1 MTRKLLLADDS
12 VTIQKV
18 VELTFADGNYQVQ
31 CVSNGKAAVQKI
43 QDDRPDI
50 LLCDVIMPEMNG
62 YDVASFVKRNPA
74 YSAIPVI
81 LLTGTFEPF
90 DEEKARL
97 SGADSY
103 ITKPFDSKML
113 VDKVEELLSK
123 RVAFDASST
132 GSAQVFH
139 SRTEFTL
146 GGPEASSELEFP
158 VAHPEAQ
165 EGQLLHAERELL
177 PPEGEESPF
186 AASEPEPAADV
197 EAGRQALH
205 LEAEGLDFRQALPEA
220 APVVE
225 ALTSTSAP
233 AVADMAPADE
243 TEIPEAAFEGIL
255 EPESPQAPLT
265 AQVSAAAPPPPVAT
279 APPAEVLIAPV
290 EDETWPLETPV
301 PEAPAPVPEPVQE
314 SVSGAEDWGQGQTLG
329 STPEAMLDV
338 PEDMDVTSAAPAIHV
353 EPAAPAMEP
362 APPASESLVVH
373 DLTDQ
378 QSMVAEAQALIEQ
391 APAVHP
397 DVPFMVEPPE
407 PITGAYEMS
416 APAKADGEP
425 WETIREVQP
434 LQPEEG
440 VETDLAVLAPPVAS
454 LGAVGFAPE
463 QVTEIAPAAAA
474 HEETGSTDTGAFPEP
489 SEEPR
494 GAETAPEPEPAPT
507 PSAPVPVLDRE
518 AFEEDVRR
526 RVEDLLPGLV
536 ATALPGILRAR
547 LDETLP
553 GLARAHAAETV
564 PDLVRQAVGDAL
576 PAMVPAALEPAV
588 PGHVR
593 SVAEEMA
600 PRIIEQTVNSLAPP
614 LMEKLVR
621 EMLPEMV
628 RQVAWEVIP
637 ELAESIIKRRIQE
650 LESES
655 G

>member
-123 RVAFDASST
+123 RVAFDASSA
-132 GSAQVFH
+132 GAAQVFH
-139 SRTEFTL
+139 SRTEFTI
-146 GGPEASSELEFP
+146 GGAEASSDLEFP
-158 VAHPEAQ
+158 VAHPETQ

-177 PPEGEESPF
+177 PPEEEESPF
-186 AASEPEPAADV
+186 AASEPVLAADV
-197 EAGRQALH
+197 GSQTVQMDAG
-205 LEAEGLDFRQALPEA
+205 GLDLRQALPEA

-225 ALTSTSAP
+225 ALTSAPAP
-233 AVADMAPADE
+233 AVADVGSISE

-255 EPESPQAPLT
+255 EPESPQAPL
-265 AQVSAAAPPPPVAT
+265 ADQVSSAPPPPPVPT
-279 APPAEVLIAPV
+279 AAAPEMLIAPV

-301 PEAPAPVPEPVQE
+301 PDVPATVPEPDQE
-314 SVSGAEDWGQGQTLG
+314 SVSGAEDWGQGQTMG

-338 PEDMDVTSAAPAIHV
+338 PEDMEVTSAAPVIQV

-362 APPASESLVVH
+362 APPESESLVVH

-407 PITGAYEMS
+407 PITGAYEVS
-416 APAKADGEP
+416 APAKGAGEP
-425 WETIREVQP
+425 WETIPEEQP

-440 VETDLAVLAPPVAS
+440 VETDLSVLAPPVAS

-463 QVTEIAPAAAA
+463 QVTEIASAAAA

-489 SEEPR
+489 SEEPL
-494 GAETAPEPEPAPT
+494 GVETAPEPEPAAALPE
-507 PSAPVPVLDRE
+507 PAPVLDRAALE
-518 AFEEDVRR
+518 GDVRR
-526 RVEDLLPGLV
+526 MVEDLLPGLV
-536 ATALPGILRAR
+536 AAALPGILHAR
-547 LDETLP
+547 LEETLP
-553 GLARAHAAETV
+553 GLAKAHAAETV
-564 PDLVRQAVGDAL
+564 PGLVRQAVGDAL
-576 PAMVPAALEPAV
+576 PAMVPAALGPAV

-593 SVAEEMA
+593 SVTEEVA
-600 PRIIEQTVNSLAPP
+600 PPLIEETVKSLAAP

-637 ELAESIIKRRIQE
+637 ELAESMIKRRIQE